1 MASNLNVTELDFNEI
16 KDNLKNFLKQQSE
29 FNDYDFDGSG
39 LNILLDVLAYNT
51 HYNAMN
57 AHFSLNEAFLDSAQ
71 IRGNVVTRAKLLGY
85 VPRSGLSPRA
95 VINIIVDVNGVE
107 GEKPTSITLPRGA
120 KLNTKVDGVEFQFV
134 VLNTQQATLSGT
146 LYTFNNVTLVEGS
159 LRELKYRVDN
169 DIENQKFQLSD
180 KDADTST
187 LRVRVQETQGST
199 AFEVYSK
206 FETLKGVD
214 ATSKVYF
221 LQENPSGF
229 YEIYFGDGVTGFK
242 PINDNIITIDY
253 VKTKGNESNGASQF
267 DMVDQVGVAADFEN
281 SNPSLFTVRKTD
293 QIPNPIV
300 TVTNAAGGVEQ
311 ESSESIRFNAPLT
324 FIAQDRAV
332 TAQDYAAIIKKNF
345 SNIDSIATWGGE
357 DQTVPDFGRA
367 YVAIKPLLAD
377 KLTEDEKTEI
387 RDSILKGKNVVSITP
402 TIVDPSFT
410 RLELDV
416 AFKFNPNL
424 TDRTSAELTTLVK
437 DIISDFNF
445 NNLNKF
451 DGVFRHSQLTNQID
465 TADPAILNSS
475 VRPRMFQNFTPLTD
489 ADGNITAQNHTLSFA
504 GKFLNRGVSK
514 KFTISSSAFKLS
526 GSDTSDHF
534 FGDVPIDG
542 STLTRKVIVFK
553 VVDGNNITVVADAGL
568 ITMADGIITLNNFLP
583 TTNASIRVSVI
594 PDSLDIAPK
603 REQLLDIDSS
613 RVDIT
618 PEIDTIATAGS
629 SGSITYTTTS
639 RLKD

>member
-1 MASNLNVTELDFNEI
+1 MATNLNVTELDFDLI
-16 KDNLKNFLKQQSE
+16 KDNLKSFLKQQSE

-85 VPRSGLSPRA
+85 VPRSVLSPRA
-95 VINIIVDVNGVE
+95 VVNIVANAGS
-107 GEKPTSITLPRGA
+107 GSNPTTLTLPRGT
-120 KLNTKVDGVEFQFV
+120 KLNTKLDGVEFQYV
-134 VLNTQQATLSGT
+134 VLNDHTATLVGT
-146 LYTFNNVTLVEGS
+146 KYTFPDVTIVEGS

-180 KDADTST
+180 KDADTSS
-187 LRVRVQETQGST
+187 LRVRVQESQGAGSGGFEIYTQ
-199 AFEVYSK
+199 FES
-206 FETLKGVD
+206 LKGVD
-214 ATSKVYF
+214 ENTKVYF

-229 YEIYFGDGVTGFK
+229 FEIYFGDGVTGYK
-242 PINDNIITIDY
+242 PVNDNIVTIDY
-253 VKTKGNESNGASQF
+253 VKTKGKESNGASQF
-267 DMVDQVGVAADFEN
+267 FMVDQVSGKVADNE
-281 SNPSLFTVRKTD
+281 PTV
-293 QIPNPIV
+293 V
-300 TVTNAAGGVEQ
+300 SNAAGGADQ
-311 ESSESIRFNAPLT
+311 ETSESIRFNAPLT

-357 DQTVPDFGRA
+357 DQEIPDFGKA
-367 YVAIKPLLAD
+367 YVAVKPLLAE
-377 KLTEDEKTEI
+377 KLTDDEKTEI
-387 RDSILKGKNVVSITP
+387 KGAILKGKNVVSITP
-402 TIVDPSFT
+402 EIVDPSFT

-416 AFKFNPNL
+416 FFKYNPNL
-424 TDRTSAELTTLVK
+424 TDRTAVELTTVVR
-437 DIISDFNF
+437 DTISDYNF

-451 DGVFRHSQLTNQID
+451 DGVFRHSQLTNEID
-465 TADPAILNSS
+465 NADPSILNSTI
-475 VRPRMFQNFTPLTD
+475 RPRMFQNFTPLTD
-489 ADGNITAQNHTLSFA
+489 VDGNIITQNHTLTFA
-504 GKFLNRGVSK
+504 GKFLDRGSSAK
-514 KFTISSSAFKLS
+514 MLLSSSAFKLS

-534 FGDVPIDG
+534 FGDRPIDND
-542 STLTRKVIVFK
+542 STKRTVIVYK
-553 VVDGNNITVVADAGL
+553 VADGKNVTVVADAGT
-568 ITMADGIITLNNFLP
+568 IDIANGIITLHSFLP

-603 REQLLDIDSS
+603 REQLLDIEQD
-613 RVDIT
+613 RVEIT